1 METLFKQKTMKDFIL
16 IKKEICAKQNRK
28 HIKKAIRDI
37 TILGLASYAFIFA
50 FVKIAFWIW
59 N

>member
-1 METLFKQKTMKDFIL
+1 MKDYII

-28 HIKKAIRDI
+28 HFKKAIKDI
-37 TILGLASYAFIFA
+37 TILALASYAAIFA

>member
-1 METLFKQKTMKDFIL
+1 MPLLNYKTMKDYII

-28 HIKKAIRDI
+28 RIKKAIRDI
-37 TILGLASYAFIFA
+37 TILTFAYYIAIFA

-59 N
+59 R

>member
-1 METLFKQKTMKDFIL
+1 MPLLNYKTMKDFII
-16 IKKEICAKQNRK
+16 IKKEICDKQNRK
-28 HIKKAIRDI
+28 HFKKAIKDI
-37 TILGLASYAFIFA
+37 TILALASYAAIFA

>member
-1 METLFKQKTMKDFIL
+1 MPLLNYKTMKDFII
-16 IKKEICAKQNRK
+16 IKKEICAKENRK

-37 TILGLASYAFIFA
+37 TILGLASYASIFIF
-50 FVKIAFWIW
+50 VKLAFWIW